1 MPVGG
6 RPLNEPAK
14 RLADGLFLRERRR
27 QCGEGKEACD
37 RDQADEPNHGKAGK
51 FRELVAG
58 VEGVHQARPFNK
70 LDCLTDHIRRT
81 EGIRAFPV
89 LSNRRSGDPPP
100 NEAAAPGDGPFGSG
114 GISEGTNSG
123 NQVQNSAA
131 PATEQ
136 HHQGRRKRPSSY
148 SIIEVYDGLKRLGVV
163 ERLRRGGFRPLTV
176 DDRALGRFSRDR
188 EVARALLRLMAGG
201 VA

>member
-1 MPVGG
+1 
-6 RPLNEPAK
+6 
-14 RLADGLFLRERRR
+14 
-27 QCGEGKEACD
+27 
-37 RDQADEPNHGKAGK
+37 
-51 FRELVAG
+51 
-58 VEGVHQARPFNK
+58 VHQARPFNK

-100 NEAAAPGDGPFGSG
+100 NEAAAPEDAASGSG

-136 HHQGRRKRPSSY
+136 HNQGRRKRPLPY

-163 ERLRRGGFRPLTV
+163 ERNQRGGFRALAV
-176 DDRALGRFSRDR
+176 DGRCIGRYPTDR
-188 EVARALLRLMAGG
+188 EAARALLRLMAQA
-201 VA
+201 VSL